1 MKSIKIAN
9 VLVFIMLLFPFYTKA
24 QQVTEQKAT
33 QENKQEEVNNND
45 ILIRQLGE
53 KATKIDE
60 LETKINNLNEQLTNE
75 QNRINTEKEKFKK
88 EEERLNN
95 SIKKLNGEKQ
105 ELERKLEDYKNRFKD
120 LNKIIYK
127 QCLYYTLEKP
137 YNPKL
142 IDDAKKCLDM
152 MEMDIKSSHSTEF
165 DTYRPFLDT
174 YAQYNSEVKTFLKNQ
189 MEQLK
194 VKGWNIRESAKN
206 NAQNALKN
214 LKYYEYYQKKDKYPW
229 KSIVYLDEV
238 IDDYFKLL
246 ESPKI
251 NEKKLQDLINKLPE
265 TETKV
270 ATETETKVIETE
282 EKTKAETKATAETV
296 TETEEKA
303 ESKTESKTKHNK

>member
-60 LETKINNLNEQLTNE
+60 LETKINNLNEQLTNK

-105 ELERKLEDYKNRFKD
+105 ELERKLEYYKNRFKD

-174 YAQYNSEVKTFLKNQ
+174 YAQYNSEVKNFLKNQ

-194 VKGWNIRESAKN
+194 AKGWNIRESAKN

-238 IDDYFKLL
+238 IDDFFKLL
-246 ESPKI
+246 KSSKI
-251 NEKKLQDLINKLPE
+251 NEKNLQELIDKLPE

-270 ATETETKVIETE
+270 ATETKVIETE
-282 EKTKAETKATAETV
+282 EKTKAETKAETKTV

-303 ESKTESKTKHNK
+303 ETKAESKTKHKK

>member
-33 QENKQEEVNNND
+33 QENKQEEVDNND

-60 LETKINNLNEQLTNE
+60 LETKINNLNEQLTKE

-95 SIKKLNGEKQ
+95 SITKLNGEKQ
-105 ELERKLEDYKNRFKD
+105 ELEGKLEYYKNRFKD

-282 EKTKAETKATAETV
+282 EKTKAETKAKAETV

-303 ESKTESKTKHNK
+303 ESKTESKTKHKK

>member
-95 SIKKLNGEKQ
+95 SINKLNGEKQ
-105 ELERKLEDYKNRFKD
+105 ELERKLEYYKNRFKD

-282 EKTKAETKATAETV
+282 EKTKAETKAETKTV

-303 ESKTESKTKHNK
+303 ETKAESKTKHKK